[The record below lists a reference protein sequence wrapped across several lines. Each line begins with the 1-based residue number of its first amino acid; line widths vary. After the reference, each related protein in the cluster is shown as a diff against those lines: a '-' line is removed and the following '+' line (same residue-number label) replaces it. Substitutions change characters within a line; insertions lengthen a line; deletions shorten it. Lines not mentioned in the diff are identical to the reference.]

1 MAELPQVDLSRC
13 SCSVTL
19 GFCANGSPYSLD
31 LAKSHGII
39 VAGGSEQ
46 ARAESV
52 ELLLRSAKHEFG
64 VSFAWCGEKAP
75 EGVQTVPIE
84 QAADSLKAFCD
95 EQIERYDLMKKAG
108 SNNLPHFNGF
118 AQSRE
123 LEPLSFKFFVIEELQ
138 ACLEKSG
145 RKFIDQLC
153 FAARYGR
160 ACGMLPIV
168 CAADASPEKLPA
180 LLKAEIADRICLGVE
195 SRRDSL
201 SLLGVLGGEAVREHE
216 LLFRHVA
223 EKTDAVR
230 LSAARG

>member
-13 SCSVTL
+13 SCGVTL

-39 VAGGSEQ
+39 VAGGSDQ
-46 ARAESV
+46 SRAGAA
-52 ELLLRSAKHEFG
+52 ELLLRTAKHEFG
-64 VSFAWCGEKAP
+64 VDSLWCGEKAP
-75 EGVQTVPIE
+75 EGVQAVSLE
-84 QAADSLKAFCD
+84 WASERLKAFCD

-118 AQSRE
+118 AASRK
-123 LEPLSFKFFVIEELQ
+123 LEPLPFKFFVIEELQ
-138 ACLEKSG
+138 ACLEKFG
-145 RKFIDQLC
+145 RKFVDQLC

-168 CAADASPEKLPA
+168 CAADASPEKLPS

-195 SRRDSL
+195 GRRDSL
-201 SLLGVLGGEAVREHE
+201 ALLGVLGGEAVREHE

-223 EKTDAVR
+223 EKTDAIR
-230 LSAARG
+230 LRAARN